1 MTYSG
6 HPAACAAALAN
17 IALMEDE
24 DICGHVRVQGVR
36 FAEALK
42 ALEDLPIV
50 GEVRGSH
57 FMQGIEFVRDQASKE
72 PLADEADVGGRI
84 AAHAQARGLIVRPL
98 GHRAVLSP
106 PLILGEPEI
115 DFVASTLRESIAAS
129 MEDLA
134 GEGFL

>member
-24 DICGHVRVQGVR
+24 DICGHVQVEGVR

-72 PLADEADVGGRI
+72 PLADEASSCVTRPRKSRWPTRPTSAGG
-84 AAHAQARGLIVRPL
+84 
-98 GHRAVLSP
+98 SP
-106 PLILGEPEI
+106 HTRRR
-115 DFVASTLRESIAAS
+115 VA
-129 MEDLA
+129 
-134 GEGFL
+134 